1 MFTMYESDSLTLV
14 YVDVLQRMMSH
25 TVRLIAT
32 AALRPSPSRPPSR
45 GGVIGLPNPLN
56 ILRTH
61 LGAPEEIGS
70 KESAGRIEV
79 EDRVEL
85 GAVSLEGT
93 IIANRSILTSNGRR
107 TIFWTESGLTVGAQ
121 TNDYVRPL
129 TRFRSSKSNLVVSG
143 KFG

>member
-1 MFTMYESDSLTLV
+1 MFTIGSDSFTLV

-25 TVRLIAT
+25 IVRLIAT

-56 ILRTH
+56 ILRATH
-61 LGAPEEIGS
+61 LGAPEKIVS
-70 KESAGRIEV
+70 KELAGRIEV

-93 IIANRSILTSNGRR
+93 IIANRSILTSTGRR
-107 TIFWTESGLTVGAQ
+107 TIFWTESGLTVGVPV
-121 TNDYVRPL
+121 NDNPHPL
-129 TRFRSSKSNLVVSG
+129 IRFRSSKYNLVVSG